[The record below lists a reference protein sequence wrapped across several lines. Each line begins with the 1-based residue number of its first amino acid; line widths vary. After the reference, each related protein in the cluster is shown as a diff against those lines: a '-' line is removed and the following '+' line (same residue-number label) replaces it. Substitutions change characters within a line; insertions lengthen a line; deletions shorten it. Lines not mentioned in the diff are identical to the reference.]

1 MRDRM
6 EVSGEVIDHCKD
18 IFKIR
23 IDGGE
28 QIVTAKLSG
37 KMRQNKINLQV
48 GDRVQVEVSPYD
60 MSMGRIVFRMNSS
73 HEHVARETNREDA
86 PRRRKKPATESRY
99 RERVEDE

>member
-18 IFKIR
+18 IFKVQ

-48 GDRVQVEVSPYD
+48 GDRVHVEVSPYD
-60 MSMGRIVFRMNSS
+60 MSMGRIVFRMSTS
-73 HEHVARETNREDA
+73 REHVARETKREDA
-86 PRRRKKPATESRY
+86 PRRKKSTPERRR
-99 RERVEDE
+99 RERGEDE